1 MRTFGYVLFIACCFG
16 LYKFNEEV
24 KRHDP
29 LPAGYS
35 VEDSLRTERGKA
47 EAARDLDLPG
57 PAAGEHERAAQDA
70 RIRRVV
76 LDQQHPRGRARLL
89 HVSSGTPRG
98 PSRGPSVQGV

>member
-16 LYKFNEEV
+16 LYRFNEEV

-47 EAARDLDLPG
+47 EAARFG
-57 PAAGEHERAAQDA
+57 CAAGAA
-70 RIRRVV
+70 IGLV
-76 LDQQHPRGRARLL
+76 LAFFPEGR
-89 HVSSGTPRG
+89 
-98 PSRGPSVQGV
+98 